1 MSWSED
7 SILDSTKKML
17 GIDPDH
23 TTGYNA
29 FDMDIMI
36 SINSALNV
44 LTQVGVGDPN
54 GFQITGY
61 EEEWSDFIPS
71 TYTDRLGIIKNFVHL
86 KVKQLFDPPLQT
98 NVMSA
103 MENQLQELLWRISV
117 TVDPGD

>member
-1 MSWSED
+1 MSWSAD

-44 LTQVGVGDPN
+44 LTQVGVGDPK
-54 GFQITGY
+54 GFQITGNT
-61 EEEWSDFIPS
+61 EVWSDFIPED
-71 TYTDRLGIIKNFVHL
+71 YEDRLGIIKNFVHL
-86 KVKQLFDPPLQT
+86 KVRQLFDPPLQT
-98 NVMSA
+98 NVMTA

-117 TVDPGD
+117 TVDHGD

>member
-1 MSWSED
+1 MSWSTD

-23 TTGYNA
+23 DTGYDA
-29 FDMDIMI
+29 FDMDIIM

-44 LTQVGVGDPN
+44 LTQIGVGDED
-54 GFQITGY
+54 GFQITGST
-61 EEEWSDFIPS
+61 ETWNDFIPEE
-71 TYTDRLGIIKNFVHL
+71 YVNRLGIIKNFIHL
-86 KVKQLFDPPLQT
+86 KVRQLFDPPIQS

-117 TVDPGD
+117 TVD